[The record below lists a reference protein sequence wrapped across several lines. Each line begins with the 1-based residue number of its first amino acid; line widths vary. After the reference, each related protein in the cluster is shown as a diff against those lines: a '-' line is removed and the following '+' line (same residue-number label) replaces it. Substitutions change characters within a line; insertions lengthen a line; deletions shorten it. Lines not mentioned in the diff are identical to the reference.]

1 MANREEETPK
11 ENLNDKHSETVVE
24 DHGQTN
30 KGNAGLSTDTLM
42 HGEGQ
47 FCTEEQIRTPP
58 KTHVLNTDAPRDELV
73 WLDSQNTIPDEFL
86 PSLNVYQRKSIIVHS
101 SANLKNQTPKQ
112 NIRIRSVMEVY
123 SVDDPNLITG
133 GQEFHLNEYING
145 FRMHAAVPWYTV
157 DNIFIPVNIRDKHHW
172 VLVVLSFFERC
183 ILLYDS
189 YQSSSHYAVVLAE
202 IDKLVEI
209 IPLCLQACNF
219 YEKKGINLHNHP
231 RYKDKDSTDLFDV
244 LFDEDLPQQS
254 SWSLN
259 GVLYMVTYAEC
270 LSYGKRFSSIEFNPN
285 TLRTRYA
292 ELLWDYGMRKQEAKA
307 HSDVEAPL
315 KPDKQSRITS
325 VTEVLEI

>member
-1 MANREEETPK
+1 MDAMFNDDDKEQFADKEFERSNIDAGGLETSRQHYRPDILQNPK
-11 ENLNDKHSETVVE
+11 KMFDGKRKDKINDETDSQSLIPGELLQSINLDYIHSEKIVQE
-24 DHGQTN
+24 D
-30 KGNAGLSTDTLM
+30 
-42 HGEGQ
+42 
-47 FCTEEQIRTPP
+47 C
-58 KTHVLNTDAPRDELV
+58 
-73 WLDSQNTIPDEFL
+73 
-86 PSLNVYQRKSIIVHS
+86 RKLKYEPHNSYKYNIVDC
-101 SANLKNQTPKQ
+101 NFM
-112 NIRIRSVMEVY
+112 NIIRSVMEVY

-172 VLVVLSFFERC
+172 VLAVLSFFERC

-189 YQSSSHYAVVLAE
+189 YQSSGHYAVVLAE

-209 IPLCLQACNF
+209 IPSCLQACNF
-219 YEKKGINLHNHP
+219 YEKKGTNLHNHP
-231 RYKDKDSTDLFDV
+231 RYKDKDWTNLFDV

-259 GVLYMVTYAEC
+259 SVLYMVTYAEC

-292 ELLWDYGMRKQEAKA
+292 ELLWDYDMRKQEANA

-315 KPDKQSRITS
+315 KPGKQSRITS
-325 VTEVLEI
+325 VTGVLEI